1 MQKIGAQVAI
11 GLCRTCFKS
20 GWIMMSSMKF
30 WFRLAVLSSLA
41 VSAWAQPTAPKA
53 ASSTQASALDAAL
66 FYQILLG
73 ELNARQGSP
82 GSGFSIMLD
91 AARKTRDPALFQRS
105 VDMALQARSGEAAL
119 QAAQTWKREI
129 PSSREASR
137 YVMQILLAL
146 NRVDEAGKALAVSIN
161 ELPLDEQA
169 GAIASVPRLFGVVQD
184 KALAADVVEKALVA
198 ALTKKTTTASAWTTI
213 GRMRRDAG
221 QISRAVEAATQ
232 GHAADPQAT
241 GPLVLALGLMDKAS
255 STLKPMVDAAMRTD
269 VSPELR
275 LAYARTL
282 VSLQLIPEA
291 TAQLLQLNEKH
302 PAFADGWLIHGLV
315 LQDSSNLPEAEKRL
329 EQYVRLVTA
338 ANTPD
343 NQTGL
348 AEALMSLA
356 QIAQKKG
363 QLDWANQWLSQMPA
377 GADRIKLASRQAAVL
392 AQQGRLDEAR
402 QVLAQVKPSNA
413 DQALRKVLAQ
423 SFWLRENSD
432 TPAAYALVRAALDK
446 QPNNTELMTELSLVC
461 EKLKRFDEMEAL
473 LRQLMALSPEEA
485 HAFNALGY
493 SLADRNIR
501 LAEALQLIE
510 KAVQLAPQDAYIQ
523 DSLGWVKFRL
533 GQRAEALAILKAA
546 YKAKPDA
553 EIAAHLGEVLW
564 VMGQQGEAGTYWREG
579 LLLKADNETLL
590 DTLKRFNFK
599 P

>member
-1 MQKIGAQVAI
+1 
-11 GLCRTCFKS
+11 
-20 GWIMMSSMKF
+20 MMSSMKF

-41 VSAWAQPTAPKA
+41 VGVWAQPRALKAEAPPK
-53 ASSTQASALDAAL
+53 SSALDAAL

-73 ELNARQGSP
+73 ELSTRQGSP
-82 GSGFSIMLD
+82 GTGFSIMLD

-105 VDMALQARSGEAAL
+105 VDMALQARSGDAAL

-129 PSSREASR
+129 PSATEASR
-137 YVMQILLAL
+137 YVLQILLAL
-146 NRVDEAGKALAVSIN
+146 NRVEEAGKALAISIF
-161 ELPLDEQA
+161 ELPLNEQA
-169 GAIASVPRLFGVVQD
+169 GAIASVPRLFGTLKD
-184 KALAADVVEKALVA
+184 KALAADVVEKALA
-198 ALTKKTTTASAWTTI
+198 KAFTQKTTVATAWTTV

-221 QISRAVEAATQ
+221 QTSRAVEAVTQ
-232 GHAADPQAT
+232 GHAADPKAT
-241 GPLVLALGLMDKAS
+241 APLVLALSLLVNADS
-255 STLKPMVDAAMRTD
+255 SLKPMVDAAMRND
-269 VSPELR
+269 VTPDLR

-282 VSLQLIPEA
+282 VSLQLIPDA
-291 TAQLLQLNEKH
+291 LVQLVQLNDKS

-315 LQDSSNLPEAEKRL
+315 LQESSNLSEAEKRL
-329 EQYVRLVTA
+329 EQYVRLVTPS
-338 ANTPD
+338 NTPE
-343 NQTGL
+343 QQAGL
-348 AEALMSLA
+348 AEALMTLA

-363 QLDWANQWLSQMPA
+363 QLERAKQWLDQMPA
-377 GADRIKLASRQAAVL
+377 GADPIKLASRQADVL

-402 QVLAQVKPSNA
+402 QVLAQVKPTNA
-413 DQALRKVLAQ
+413 EQALRKVLAQ
-423 SFWLRENSD
+423 SFWLREHRD
-432 TPAAYALVRAALDK
+432 PQAAYVLVRAAVDK
-446 QPNNTELMTELSLVC
+446 QPNNTELLTELSLVC

-473 LRQLMALSPEEA
+473 LRQLMSLAPQEA

-501 LAEALQLIE
+501 LEEALKLIE

-533 GQRAEALAILKAA
+533 GQQAEALTILRAA

-564 VMGQQGEAGTYWREG
+564 VMGQQNEAGTYWREG

-590 DTLKRFNFK
+590 ETLKRFNFK

>member
-1 MQKIGAQVAI
+1 
-11 GLCRTCFKS
+11 
-20 GWIMMSSMKF
+20 MMSSMKF

-41 VSAWAQPTAPKA
+41 VGAWAQSSAPKA
-53 ASSTQASALDAAL
+53 ESTPKSSALDAAL

-73 ELNARQGSP
+73 ELNTRQGSP

-129 PSSREASR
+129 PSATEANR
-137 YVMQILLAL
+137 YVLQILLAL
-146 NRVDEAGKALAVSIN
+146 NRIEESGKALAVSIN

-169 GAIASVPRLFGVVQD
+169 GAIASAPRIFGLVKD
-184 KALAADVVEKALVA
+184 KALAADAVEKALAKAFTQKATVA
-198 ALTKKTTTASAWTTI
+198 AAWTTV

-221 QISRAVEAATQ
+221 QVSRATEAARQ
-232 GHAADPQAT
+232 GHAADPKAT
-241 GPLVLALGLMDKAS
+241 GPLVLALSLLDNVNS
-255 STLKPMVDAAMRTD
+255 SLKPMVDAAMKTD

-275 LAYARTL
+275 LAYARSL
-282 VSLQLIPEA
+282 VALAIRPDAL
-291 TAQLLQLNEKH
+291 AQLVLLNDKH

-315 LQDSSNLPEAEKRL
+315 LQENGQLPEAEKRL
-329 EQYVRLVTA
+329 EQYVRLVGDIK
-338 ANTPD
+338 TPEH
-343 NQTGL
+343 QAGL

-356 QIAQKKG
+356 QIAQKNK
-363 QLDWANQWLSQMPA
+363 QLDRANQWLAQMPA
-377 GADRIKLASRQAAVL
+377 GADPIKLASRQADVL

-402 QVLAQVKPSNA
+402 QLLAQIKPTTA
-413 DQALRKVLAQ
+413 EQALRKVLAQ
-423 SFWLRENSD
+423 SFWLREHQD
-432 TPAAYALVRAALDK
+432 TPAAYVLVKAALDK

-473 LRQLMALSPEEA
+473 LRQLMALAPQEA

-501 LAEALQLIE
+501 LDEALQLIE

-523 DSLGWVKFRL
+523 DSLGWVKFRR
-533 GQRAEALAILKAA
+533 GEKAEALAILKAA

-564 VMGQQGEAGTYWREG
+564 VMGQQKEADTLWREG

-590 DTLKRFNFK
+590 ETLKRFNFK